1 MVLPAGAAGVA
12 ERLAEQP
19 EVRGRVAGTGVPG
32 GVGERLDR
40 EHPMPVDR
48 EVEVV
53 ARQAAQYP
61 GEHRGGEVG
70 PPPGG
75 QHAEPLV
82 VHDMAQPRVLRL
94 ATPPEEAVPG
104 CARQRSGPD
113 PDQRDPLAVQN
124 RDVAPVSYTHL
135 TLPTKRIV

>member
-1 MVLPAGAAGVA
+1 MTIPRAGIL
-12 ERLAEQP
+12 RLRALNINAMKKQ
-19 EVRGRVAGTGVPG
+19 RHGTPN
-32 GVGERLDR
+32 E
-40 EHPMPVDR
+40 P
-48 EVEVV
+48 VV

-82 VHDMAQPRVLRL
+82 VHDTAQPRVLRL

-104 CARQRSGPD
+104 CARQRGGPE

>member
-1 MVLPAGAAGVA
+1 MTWP
-12 ERLAEQP
+12 RH
-19 EVRGRVAGTGVPG
+19 RK
-32 GVGERLDR
+32 
-40 EHPMPVDR
+40 
-48 EVEVV
+48 VV
-53 ARQAAQYP
+53 TRQAAQHP

-75 QHAEPLV
+75 QHAAPLV

-113 PDQRDPLAVQN
+113 PALFLVANCWLFLMHRRPKLARSSGGGSARSSKGQA
-124 RDVAPVSYTHL
+124 D
-135 TLPTKRIV
+135 